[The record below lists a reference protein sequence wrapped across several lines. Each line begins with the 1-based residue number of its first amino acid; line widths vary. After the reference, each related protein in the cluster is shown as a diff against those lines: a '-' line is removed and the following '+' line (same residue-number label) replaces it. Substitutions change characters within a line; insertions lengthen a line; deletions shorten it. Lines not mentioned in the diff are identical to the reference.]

1 MSFSCTSSSLSFPMS
16 AKPSPLNWYFPL
28 RRPHTGVTLG
38 NGLQGVLIWGEN
50 TLLLTVARASFWDHR
65 GGHDIL
71 PTTNFKA
78 VRHALETEDDAAL
91 AALFPRRT
99 QGSPFPQQMGG
110 GRLELTFAA
119 GLRPLDATLDLAT
132 ATVEVRVGHHD
143 GDPAAKCVRIH
154 QTVTD
159 EVCWLD
165 IDPALLSEV
174 GIHLHPAF
182 SLVHNNAMGALG
194 IAAPNE
200 WADSTSGGFVQ
211 TLPSDT
217 PLGVAWHRSGNC
229 ITLATVLCK
238 DAEDA
243 VRARLRSFDVNTA
256 NAARASFWSRYW
268 GDAARV
274 TLPDAVLQQQFDY
287 GLYRQAGLIRCKT
300 PAATLQGPWMEDTT
314 IPTWSNDYHN
324 NINVQL
330 VYGAALATG
339 QAAEMMPLW
348 DMLRGWLPR
357 LREFG
362 ERFYQT
368 PGAMVLPH
376 AVDDRCQ
383 MMGTFW
389 AGTIDQACVAWM
401 GRVAYQYYQYT
412 GDLDHLRKLVWPL
425 LVGAFEG
432 YHAMLMTTTG
442 PDGTKLFSLPI
453 SVSPEFGGSDRN
465 KCWGRNASFQ
475 LAALHAAIDD
485 LQAVAPLLGQPADP
499 RWADVAAHLPPYTTI
514 TTSSVGYG
522 WIGGPFERIGLW
534 AGQDL
539 SESHRHHSHLAAIY
553 PFCTVDPF
561 DPAHHKIVSRSL
573 NHWNKMGMGNWT
585 GWCVPWASTLCSRS
599 GLPDSALSNL
609 HLLAQ
614 QFTNEGHATLHNADC
629 AGMFAWDDGSLAWHD
644 NRKGSDFLYHE
655 IMQMD
660 AAMAAISAILEMIVS
675 FRDGVVHIADRLPKA
690 WRDLS
695 FDRVRTE
702 GGFIISGVVRH
713 GRFYDLT
720 VESTRGSELRLKHS
734 LGPVWTLDGV
744 SHSEDILVMNT
755 STGVQHRLQRV
766 VG

>member
-1 MSFSCTSSSLSFPMS
+1 MT
-16 AKPSPLNWYFPL
+16 AKPSPLNWFFPL

-71 PTTNFKA
+71 PTTNFNA
-78 VRHALETEDDAAL
+78 VRHALEIKDESAL
-91 AALFPRRT
+91 AALFPKRAPGT
-99 QGSPFPQQMGG
+99 PFPQQMGG

-132 ATVEVRVGHHD
+132 ATVEVRVGRHES
-143 GDPAAKCVRIH
+143 DPEAKSVRIH
-154 QTVTD
+154 QTATD

-165 IDPALLSEV
+165 IDPTLLAEG
-174 GIHLHPAF
+174 GIRLHPAF
-182 SLVHNNAMGALG
+182 SLVQNNAMGALG

-200 WADSTSGGFVQ
+200 WADATGGGFVQ

-217 PLGVAWHRSGNC
+217 PLGVAWHRSGNR
-229 ITLATVLCK
+229 ITLATALCK
-238 DAEDA
+238 DAEVA
-243 VRARLRSFDVNTA
+243 VRTRLRSFDA
-256 NAARASFWSRYW
+256 NAAGDARAAFWSRYW
-268 GDAARV
+268 ADAARV

-287 GLYRQAGLIRCKT
+287 GLYRQAGLIRRNT

-314 IPTWSNDYHN
+314 IPAWSNDYHL

-339 QAAEMMPLW
+339 QAAEMAPLW

-401 GRVAYQYYQYT
+401 ARVAYQYYQYT
-412 GDLDHLRKLVWPL
+412 GDLVHLRELVWPL

-432 YHAMLMTTTG
+432 YHAMLVTTSG
-442 PDGTKLFSLPI
+442 PDGTKRFSLPI
-453 SVSPEFGGSDRN
+453 SVSPEFGGSDPK
-465 KCWGRNASFQ
+465 KCWGRDASFQ
-475 LAALHAAIDD
+475 LAALHAAIHD

-499 RWADVAAHLPPYTTI
+499 RWADVAAHLPRYTTV
-514 TTSSVGYG
+514 TTPDVGYG

-534 AGQDL
+534 AGKDL
-539 SESHRHHSHLAAIY
+539 TESHRHHSHLASIY
-553 PFCTVDPF
+553 PFCTVNPF

-573 NHWNKMGMGNWT
+573 HHWSLMGMGNWT
-585 GWCVPWASTLCSRS
+585 GWCVPWAANICSRS
-599 GLPDSALSNL
+599 GLPDAALSNL
-609 HLLAQ
+609 HLLAR

-629 AGMFAWDDGSLAWHD
+629 AGMFAWDDGSLAWPD
-644 NRKGSDFLYHE
+644 NRKGSDFLYYE

-675 FRDGVVHIADRLPKA
+675 FRDGVVHIADRLPKG
-690 WRDLS
+690 WRELS
-695 FDRVRTE
+695 FNRVRVE
-702 GGFIISGVVRH
+702 GGFVLEGRFRH
-713 GRFYDLT
+713 GRAEELI
-720 VESTRGSELRLKHS
+720 VQSLRGGELRLVHS
-734 LGPVWTLDGV
+734 LGKTWTLDGA
-744 SHSEDILVMNT
+744 SHSEEALTLVTVAGNKYHLKRT
-755 STGVQHRLQRV
+755 EQ
-766 VG
+766 

>member
-1 MSFSCTSSSLSFPMS
+1 MT
-16 AKPSPLNWYFPL
+16 AQPSPLNWYFPL
-28 RRPHTGVTLG
+28 RRPHTGITLG

-71 PTTNFKA
+71 PTTSFKA

-132 ATVEVRVGHHD
+132 ATVVVRVGRHD
-143 GDPAAKCVRIH
+143 GDPAAKFVRIH
-154 QTVTD
+154 QTVTG

-165 IDPALLSEV
+165 ADPALLADDGV
-174 GIHLHPAF
+174 RLHPAF
-182 SLVHNNAMGALG
+182 RLVHNNAMGALG

-200 WADSTSGGFVQ
+200 WADSTGGGFVQ

-217 PLGVAWHRSGNC
+217 PLGVAWHRAGNR
-229 ITLATVLCK
+229 ITLATALCK
-238 DAEDA
+238 DAENA
-243 VRARLRSFDVNTA
+243 VRARLRSFDA
-256 NAARASFWSRYW
+256 NADDAARAAFWSRYW
-268 GDAARV
+268 AAAARV

-287 GLYRQAGLIRCKT
+287 GLYRQAGLIRSHA
-300 PAATLQGPWMEDTT
+300 PAATLQGPWMEDTA
-314 IPTWSNDYHN
+314 IPTWSNDYHF

-339 QAAEMMPLW
+339 QADGMIPLW

-357 LREFG
+357 LRELG

-368 PGAMVLPH
+368 PGAMILPH

-383 MMGTFW
+383 MMGSFW

-401 GRVAYQYYQYT
+401 ARVAYQYYQYT
-412 GDLDHLRKLVWPL
+412 GDLVHLRELVWPL

-432 YHAMLMTTTG
+432 YHAMLVATTS

-453 SVSPEFGGSDRN
+453 SVSPEFGGSDRD
-465 KCWGRNASFQ
+465 KCWSRDASFQ
-475 LAALHAAIDD
+475 LAALHAAIHD
-485 LQAVAPLLGQPADP
+485 LQAVAPLLGQPTDP
-499 RWADVAAHLPPYTTI
+499 RWADVAAHLPPY
-514 TTSSVGYG
+514 SVVTVPNTGYP
-522 WIGGPFERIGLW
+522 WIGVPFEHIGLW
-534 AGQDL
+534 AGKDL
-539 SESHRHHSHLAAIY
+539 PESHRHHAHLAAIY
-553 PFCTVDPF
+553 PFCTVNPF

-573 NHWNKMGMGNWT
+573 HHWSLMGMGNWT
-585 GWCVPWASTLCSRS
+585 GWCVPWAANICSRS
-599 GLPDSALSNL
+599 GLPDAALSNL

-629 AGMFAWDDGSLAWHD
+629 AGMFAWDDGSLAWPD
-644 NRKGSDFLYHE
+644 NHKGPDFLYYE
-655 IMQMD
+655 TMQMD
-660 AAMAAISAILEMIVS
+660 AAMAAISAILEMLVQD
-675 FRDGVVHIADRLPKA
+675 RDGTITITDRLPKH

-695 FDRVRTE
+695 FQRVRVE
-702 GGFIISGVVRH
+702 GGFELSGIFQHAKMVE
-713 GRFYDLT
+713 LT
-720 VESTRGSELRLKHS
+720 IHSVLGNPLRLAHS
-734 LGPVWTLDGV
+734 IAGAWELDG
-744 SHSEDILVMNT
+744 LPQ
-755 STGVQHRLQRV
+755 TGSVLSIPTQPGQTCTLRAII
-766 VG
+766 G